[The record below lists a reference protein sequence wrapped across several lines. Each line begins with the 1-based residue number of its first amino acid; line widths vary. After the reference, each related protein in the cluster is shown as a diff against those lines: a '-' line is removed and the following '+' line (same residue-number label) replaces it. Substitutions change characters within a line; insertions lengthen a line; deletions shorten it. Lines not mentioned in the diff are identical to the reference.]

1 MSGGRFLKHLL
12 LAVLI
17 LFLFQQRV
25 ADSDVISCRDDEREA
40 LLVFKQGLVDKY
52 GLLRSWGSE
61 DEKKN
66 CCEWIGIKCLQTG
79 HVYELLLSDH
89 TNLGLP
95 LEGKINPSLLRLH
108 HLSYLD
114 LSYNNFGGSP
124 IPEFIDSLTK
134 LRHLNLSN
142 AGLKGPIP
150 HRLGNLSRLQLLDLS
165 GNDLE
170 GGNKITGSVPD
181 FARFS
186 SLKDLGLGQNRLN
199 GTISKSIGQMFELR
213 SLDLSDNS
221 LRGVIS
227 EEFFLNLSKL
237 DHLDLSHNSFV
248 LNVSDDWVPP
258 FQQITF
264 LSLAS
269 CKMGP
274 RFPKWLGNMQGFVL
288 NVYVLDISNAG
299 ISDTLPEWV
308 WDMLHHIDY
317 LNISHNYIKGNSIGN
332 MSCLHA
338 IDLSS
343 NNLIG
348 QLSGFFQNL
357 SDGSYTNLSGNK
369 FSGSISFICS
379 SFVGHWKYLDLSN
392 NLLSGMLPD
401 CWIKFEELVVLNLAN
416 NGFSGKIPPSIGSLH
431 NIQTLRLSHNKF
443 FGELPNLSNCT
454 QLKILDLQDNALSG
468 KIPEWIGESLPSLL
482 VLSLESNR
490 FNGNIPFQLCR
501 LANIRILDLSLNN
514 ISGSIP
520 KCFNNFTALSEE
532 RTSQAA
538 ISHEF
543 DFDYYD
549 AIYKYIDS
557 AWLTW
562 KGSKHEYKNT
572 LGLVKILDLSINKL
586 DGSVPEEI
594 MSLLGLIGLNLS
606 RNNFSGAI
614 TPKIGQLKSLDFL
627 DLSKNRFSGEIPSS
641 LSLIDRLSVMDLSN
655 NNFSGKIPTGTQLQ
669 SFNASVYAGNPR
681 LCGLPL
687 PKKCVEEP
695 PQGPATTDIPE
706 DEFITLGFYVSLAL
720 GFIVGFW
727 SVCGTLVLSQSWRH
741 AYFNFL
747 ADIRDRIYVIATTNF
762 NKLTQRFNN

>member
-1 MSGGRFLKHLL
+1 MMMMAMSGGRFLQHLL

-52 GLLRSWGSE
+52 GLLPSWGRQLSGFFQNLSGGCT
-61 DEKKN
+61 EKK
-66 CCEWIGIKCLQTG
+66 
-79 HVYELLLSDH
+79 
-89 TNLGLP
+89 
-95 LEGKINPSLLRLH
+95 LEFL
-108 HLSYLD
+108 YLW
-114 LSYNNFGGSP
+114 
-124 IPEFIDSLTK
+124 
-134 LRHLNLSN
+134 
-142 AGLKGPIP
+142 
-150 HRLGNLSRLQLLDLS
+150 
-165 GNDLE
+165 
-170 GGNKITGSVPD
+170 GNKITGSVPD
-181 FARFS
+181 FTGFS
-186 SLKDLGLGQNRLN
+186 SLKKLGLGQNRLN
-199 GTISKSIGQMFELR
+199 GTIPKSIGQMFELK
-213 SLDLSDNS
+213 SLDLGDNS
-221 LRGVIS
+221 LKGVIS
-227 EEFFLNLSKL
+227 EDFFLNLSKL

-248 LNVSDDWVPP
+248 LKVSDDWVPP
-258 FQQITF
+258 FLKVTF

-274 RFPKWLGNMQGFVL
+274 HFPKWLGNLGALDQTL
-288 NVYVLDISNAG
+288 HVLDISNAG
-299 ISDTLPEWV
+299 ISDTVPEWI
-308 WDMLHHIDY
+308 WDMLNYIDY
-317 LNISHNYIKGNSIGN
+317 FNISHNYIKGNVPDFSVLGWTVYTQLDI
-332 MSCLHA
+332 
-338 IDLSS
+338 SS
-343 NNLIG
+343 NYFEGPI
-348 QLSGFFQNL
+348 LSL
-357 SDGSYTNLSGNK
+357 PDGSYTNLSGNK

-401 CWIKFEELVVLNLAN
+401 CWINFEELVVLNLAN

-669 SFNASVYAGNPR
+669 SFSASVYAGNPG

-695 PQGPATTDIPE
+695 PKGPATTDIPE
-706 DEFITLGFYVSLAL
+706 DEFITLGFYCLVSH
-720 GFIVGFW
+720 GDMPTSI
-727 SVCGTLVLSQSWRH
+727 SW
-741 AYFNFL
+741 L
-747 ADIRDRIYVIATTNF
+747 ISEIGST
-762 NKLTQRFNN
+762 

>member
-1 MSGGRFLKHLL
+1 MSGGRFLQHLL
-12 LAVLI
+12 LAVSI
-17 LFLFQQRV
+17 LFLFRQRV

-52 GLLRSWGSE
+52 GLLPSWGSE
-61 DEKKN
+61 DDKKN
-66 CCEWIGIKCLQTG
+66 CCAWRGIKCLQTG
-79 HVYELLLSDH
+79 HVYGLQLNGYTS
-89 TNLGLP
+89 LGLP
-95 LEGKINPSLLRLH
+95 LEGKLNASLLKLH

-114 LSYNNFGGSP
+114 LSYNNFTGSP

-170 GGNKITGSVPD
+170 GG
-181 FARFS
+181 
-186 SLKDLGLGQNRLN
+186 
-199 GTISKSIGQMFELR
+199 
-213 SLDLSDNS
+213 
-221 LRGVIS
+221 
-227 EEFFLNLSKL
+227 
-237 DHLDLSHNSFV
+237 
-248 LNVSDDWVPP
+248 
-258 FQQITF
+258 
-264 LSLAS
+264 
-269 CKMGP
+269 
-274 RFPKWLGNMQGFVL
+274 FPK
-288 NVYVLDISNAG
+288 
-299 ISDTLPEWV
+299 
-308 WDMLHHIDY
+308 
-317 LNISHNYIKGNSIGN
+317 SIGN

-357 SDGSYTNLSGNK
+357 SGGCTEKKLEFLYLWGNKITGSVPDFTGFSSLKKLGLGQNWLNGTIPKSIGQINDWVPPFLKVTFLSLASCKMGPHFPKWLGNLGALDQTLHVLDISNAGISDADYFNISHNYIKGNVPDFSVLGWTVYTQLDISSNYFEGPILSLPDGSYTNLSGNK

-641 LSLIDRLSVMDLSN
+641 LSLIDRLTVMDLSN

-762 NKLTQRFNN
+762 NKLKQRFNN